1 MTMMKKLILFLL
13 IASCVFTFGQI
24 GKTNDNQLP
33 ETTLIGEVTNPV
45 GFVASLKKSVIDEDN
60 FYMLSFKNYEYQY
73 LVDAEVLSFNA
84 TNDEIEYLFLEL
96 KKGFKSKSLVTL
108 DVGKSKLMFKQ
119 YINKKNLIITVSGDA
134 SGFFSLSGKQLHTLF
149 NKPFN
154 KKEFKEFLKQ

>member
-1 MTMMKKLILFLL
+1 MKKQLLLLL
-13 IASCVFTFGQI
+13 IAPVLGFGQI
-24 GKTNDNQLP
+24 GKINDNQLP

-45 GFVASLKKSVIDEDN
+45 GFIASLKKSVIDGDN
-60 FYMLSFKNYEYQY
+60 FYMLSFRNFEYQY

-96 KKGFKSKSLVTL
+96 KKGFKSKSPVTL
-108 DVGKSKLMFKQ
+108 DIGKSKIMFKQ
-119 YINKKNLIITVSGDA
+119 YISNKNLIITVSGDA
-134 SGFFSLSGKQLHTLF
+134 NGFFSLTGKQLHTLF

>member
-1 MTMMKKLILFLL
+1 MKKLLFLL
-13 IASCVFTFGQI
+13 LIAPVFGFGQI
-24 GKTNDNQLP
+24 GKINDNQLP
-33 ETTLIGEVTNPV
+33 ETTLIGEVTNPI
-45 GFVASLKKSVIDEDN
+45 GFIASLKKSVIDGDN
-60 FYMLSFKNYEYQY
+60 FYMLSFRNFEYQY

-84 TNDEIEYLFLEL
+84 TDDEIEYLFLEL
-96 KKGFKSKSLVTL
+96 KKGFKSKSLITL

>member
-1 MTMMKKLILFLL
+1 MKKLLL
-13 IASCVFTFGQI
+13 LLLLPVLGFGQI
-24 GKTNDNQLP
+24 GKINDNQLP
-33 ETTLIGEVTNPV
+33 ETTLIGEVTNPI
-45 GFVASLKKSVIDEDN
+45 GFIASLKKSVIDGDN
-60 FYMLSFKNYEYQY
+60 FYMLSFRNFEYQY

-84 TNDEIEYLFLEL
+84 TDDEIEYLFLEL
-96 KKGFKSKSLVTL
+96 KKGFKSKSLITL